1 MPKFYFTRSGPL
13 LGLALT
19 LAITTSACRGGPSAV
34 AEGPPPIPVE
44 LKAVESGTVRESSEF
59 VGALEAKAR
68 VTLQPEVQGR
78 VVAVYVNPGE
88 RVERGTPVVQLQPD
102 RSEAE
107 LRSANADVNVA
118 RAGRSTAEA
127 RLRAAEADRERARS
141 NVELQNADYER
152 TRSLVAEGAE
162 SEQELDRARNARD
175 AAIATFNAAEEDV
188 QAAVAAL
195 RESDATIARAQADA
209 TATREDLQY
218 RRVVA
223 PIAGVVGDVPI
234 KVGDYVQPGDTLTS
248 IIQNQTLDLNIS
260 IPIERAPDL
269 RLGLPVELV
278 DGNGETLITG
288 QISFISPQV
297 DNAAQAVLAKASFI
311 SNGELRDGQFVRARV
326 IWNSGD
332 GVLIPTSAVTR
343 IAGQTFVFVA
353 KPNEEAGEGQPQQVA
368 SQRLVELGAIQGNSY
383 QVISGL
389 KPGEQLITAGIL
401 NLTDGAPIMTGQP
414 GGQPEASAAQ

>member
-223 PIAGVVGDVPI
+223 PIAGVVGE
-234 KVGDYVQPGDTLTS
+234 YDTMR
-248 IIQNQTLDLNIS
+248 
-260 IPIERAPDL
+260 E
-269 RLGLPVELV
+269 
-278 DGNGETLITG
+278 
-288 QISFISPQV
+288 
-297 DNAAQAVLAKASFI
+297 
-311 SNGELRDGQFVRARV
+311 
-326 IWNSGD
+326 
-332 GVLIPTSAVTR
+332 
-343 IAGQTFVFVA
+343 
-353 KPNEEAGEGQPQQVA
+353 
-368 SQRLVELGAIQGNSY
+368 
-383 QVISGL
+383 
-389 KPGEQLITAGIL
+389 
-401 NLTDGAPIMTGQP
+401 
-414 GGQPEASAAQ
+414 